1 MRAAGFTAC
10 IALWGVGSACS
21 SKPLQAV
28 GLEPNTLTQQL
39 LAHWTFDDGAGAVV
53 HDSSGN
59 TRDAQLT
66 GGTWLTDGRFGG
78 ALHLGTGEFASVQR
92 FPDATSSFTVS
103 AWVRTATFMQTPKDM
118 GQWTTVVS
126 TEQAG
131 GWEVNVDH
139 LAAQVGLHFGF
150 WKGPLINDYVGESCL
165 GAQLNEWAMVSGVMD
180 VIASTYTVFLQGVP
194 CSVNP
199 TPYKIQPGSAT
210 LTIGEWPQGGRFL
223 VGDVDDIAI
232 WGRAL
237 VPSEIA
243 ELVLTPPP
251 TLTAAAP

>member
-1 MRAAGFTAC
+1 MRA
-10 IALWGVGSACS
+10 IDLALSVALLGSASACS
-21 SKPLQAV
+21 SEPLQAI
-28 GLEPNTLTQQL
+28 GLAPDTLAQQM
-39 LAHWTFDDGAGAVV
+39 LAHWTFDDGAGALV

-59 TRDAQLT
+59 ARDAQLT

-78 ALHLGTGEFASVQR
+78 ALHLGSGEFASVQR

-103 AWVRTATFMQTPKDM
+103 AWVRTATFKQTPKDM
-118 GQWTTVVS
+118 GQWTTIVS
-126 TEQAG
+126 TEDAG

-165 GAQLNEWAMVSGVMD
+165 GAQLNEWAMVTGVMD
-180 VIASTYTVFLQGVP
+180 VTTSTYTVYLQGVP

-199 TPYKIQPGSAT
+199 TPYKIRPGSAT
-210 LTIGEWPQGGRFL
+210 LTIGEWPRGGRFL
-223 VGDVDDIAI
+223 EGDVDDIAI

-237 VPSEIA
+237 VPSEILA
-243 ELVLTPPP
+243 LLGTSPPSVS
-251 TLTAAAP
+251 ASAQ